1 MKDFILKLKDKFIEV
16 LPKSHVENF
25 SEEFNNIIIDG
36 SPLTQLFYFDAKD
49 FFDLVIESNKDFVN
63 FVFIQEEGKFKI
75 LIHLSNQRN
84 SAEIDDQLYYLDL
97 NKTQVEKQKFDVDIR
112 DYLSKRKEYKEGLG
126 YKIYKV
132 TGVEATEVISYKA
145 KDILLFYVKHSKINY
160 SRLEF
165 RMIQFK
171 IWNVGSDSYYTE
183 KNNQISFV
191 VRALAEE
198 NTEYFNFGHRIP

>member
-183 KNNQISFV
+183 KNNQLSFV
-191 VRALAEE
+191 VSALAEE
-198 NTEYFNFGHRIP
+198 NTDYFNFGHRIP

>member
-132 TGVEATEVISYKA
+132 TGVEVTEVISYKA